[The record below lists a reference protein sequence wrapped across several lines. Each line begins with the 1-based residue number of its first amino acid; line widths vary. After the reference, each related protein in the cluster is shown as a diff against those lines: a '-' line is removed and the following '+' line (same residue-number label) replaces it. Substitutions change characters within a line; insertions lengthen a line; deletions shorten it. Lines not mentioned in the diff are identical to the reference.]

1 MSNLAKGNGY
11 LLLDAS
17 SPIVQ
22 VGLLEGKE
30 WLAFRESKEE
40 AIDSIFAGTSAC
52 LKEAN
57 ITLKEVDGFIFCEGP
72 GSILGIRLAAMA
84 INGWR
89 SRPAHRQAKVFSFR
103 SLEAVVALLKHMGE
117 SMPFHIV
124 SEYRQDRWH
133 LVSVNE
139 DGQCSDLTLV
149 SAAALSKLQGSVYYL
164 PRRKNGP
171 VPPAFIQARAYSLR
185 ELPRVLNSANL
196 LRPADKPEA
205 YMPEKPVYV
214 KWDAKRHH

>member
-1 MSNLAKGNGY
+1 MDSIL

-22 VGLLEGKE
+22 VGLLKGEA
-30 WLAFRESKEE
+30 WLAFRELKEE

-52 LKEAN
+52 LEEAKM
-57 ITLKEVDGFIFCEGP
+57 TLNDVGGFIFCEGP

-89 SRPAHRQAKVFSFR
+89 SRPAHRQAPVFSFR
-103 SLEAVVALLKHMGE
+103 SLEAAVALLKLKGE
-117 SMPFHIV
+117 SIPFHIA

-133 LVSVNE
+133 LVSVYE
-139 DGQCSDLTLV
+139 DGKCRDLTLV
-149 SAAALSKLQGSVYYL
+149 ASAALSKLQGPVYYL
-164 PRRKNGP
+164 PRRKNRP
-171 VPPAFIQARAYSLR
+171 VPPDFIQARDYSLR
-185 ELPRVLNSANL
+185 ELPRALNSANL
-196 LRPADKPEA
+196 LRHTDRLEA

-214 KWDAKRHH
+214 KWNAKRHR